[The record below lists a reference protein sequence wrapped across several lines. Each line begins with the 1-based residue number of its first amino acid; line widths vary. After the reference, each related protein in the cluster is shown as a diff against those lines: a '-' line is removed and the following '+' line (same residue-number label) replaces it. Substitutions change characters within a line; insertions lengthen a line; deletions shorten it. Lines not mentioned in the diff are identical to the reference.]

1 MADSDILLLNAHEV
15 RVLGSMIEKEIT
27 TPEYYPIRL
36 SALTAACNQTSN
48 REPVMD
54 LEEYEVM
61 QALDGLRD
69 KRLANLFKGADSR
82 VPKFAH
88 RFAET
93 DVDLGRPEIALL
105 CNLMLRGPQTL
116 GELRTRSARMYEFES
131 LEEVEKNLE
140 HLANRPE
147 NKLVIKLPRQTGFK
161 EQRYMH
167 LLSGAPVI
175 TESVTEI
182 KTEATL
188 KPLRVE
194 PEQITKLEAEI
205 AALKSELE
213 QLKTQFA
220 DFRKQLE

>member
-1 MADSDILLLNAHEV
+1 
-15 RVLGSMIEKEIT
+15 
-27 TPEYYPIRL
+27 
-36 SALTAACNQTSN
+36 
-48 REPVMD
+48 
-54 LEEYEVM
+54 
-61 QALDGLRD
+61 
-69 KRLANLFKGADSR
+69 
-82 VPKFAH
+82 
-88 RFAET
+88 
-93 DVDLGRPEIALL
+93 VDLGRPEIALL

-131 LEEVEKNLE
+131 LEEVEKILE